1 MGSGASA
8 LPTASADDVAK
19 AVGDL
24 SEADRA
30 KLMAALDAVG
40 SAGAVGVNKKNIA
53 ENEATLHA
61 LHGKIM
67 GNKCFIYKA
76 RAMIEENRNLILQ
89 NYTAAFVGN
98 RQMANDNTDSI
109 FKNRM
114 AILKAMKIEG
124 PVQENWLN
132 SKKNESKIE
141 YLENRSLLNNRVA
154 KVNEKMSEINK
165 QLIECNDTILKS
177 NEEIVLFNSAQI
189 ETNKKLLDGIKEEK
203 ATPEANAARIEE
215 NKKRIGVL
223 LERCKKY
230 SKEKVGGENSGIVM
244 AQQNREKI
252 IANTKDIMKRRV
264 KIEENR
270 AIITENAK
278 KVSDFIKAS
287 KA

>member
-1 MGSGASA
+1 
-8 LPTASADDVAK
+8 LPTASADDVKK
-19 AVGDL
+19 AVEDL

-30 KLMAALDAVG
+30 KLMAALQGVG
-40 SAGAVGVNKKNIA
+40 ITGAVGENKKAIA

-61 LHGKIM
+61 LHGKVM
-67 GNKCFIYKA
+67 GNKCFLYKA
-76 RAMIEENRNLILQ
+76 RAMIEENRNLIMQ

-98 RQMANDNTDSI
+98 RQMANQNTDDI
-109 FKNRM
+109 FRNRM

-124 PVQENWLN
+124 PVQQNFLDT
-132 SKKNESKIE
+132 KKNEAKIE

-165 QLIECNDTILKS
+165 QLIECNDGILKS
-177 NEEIVLFNSAQI
+177 NEEIVAFNSAQI
-189 ETNKKLLDGIKEEK
+189 ETNKKLLEGIKEEK

-215 NKKRIGVL
+215 NKKRIAVIM
-223 LERCKKY
+223 ERCKKY
-230 SKEKVGGENSGIVM
+230 SKEKVGGENSGIVL

-278 KVSDFIKAS
+278 KVSGLIRA
-287 KA
+287 

>member
-1 MGSGASA
+1 
-8 LPTASADDVAK
+8 LPTASADDVKK
-19 AVGDL
+19 AVADL
-24 SEADRA
+24 TDADRA
-30 KLMAALDAVG
+30 KLMAALQAAG
-40 SAGAVGVNKKNIA
+40 STGAVGENKKNIA

-61 LHGKIM
+61 LHGKVM
-67 GNKCFIYKA
+67 GNKCFLYKA

-98 RQMANDNTDSI
+98 RQMANQNTDDI
-109 FKNRM
+109 FRNRM

-124 PVQENWLN
+124 PVQENFLN
-132 SKKNESKIE
+132 SKKNEAKIE

-165 QLIECNDTILKS
+165 QLIEVNDVILKS
-177 NEEIVLFNSAQI
+177 NEEIVAFNSAQI
-189 ETNKKLLDGIKEEK
+189 ETNTKLLEGIKEEK

-215 NKKRIGVL
+215 NKKRIAVIM
-223 LERCKKY
+223 ERCKKY
-230 SKEKVGGENSGIVM
+230 SKEKVGGENSGIVL

-278 KVSDFIKAS
+278 KVSGLIRA
-287 KA
+287 